1 MVFLP
6 ALVVVAAA
14 GAPQLLAPSGMQLI
28 GRFRTSG
35 SAVDFDMPG
44 CEIRAILQLTK
55 ASEVSLKLAQRHSPV
70 PPGSGNTKNSGFE
83 ANAFV
88 VWVDG
93 QRLGAGGHNATFTTL
108 KNQSEIPFLQS
119 LGSMSAGSHTVRI
132 LKATE
137 ADWNGGSPAPN
148 YVSFYGL
155 QVGSGDGEQIA
166 ALAPP
171 PPLPSRKLEF
181 LGDSITAGFCN
192 ECQTPDI
199 NPGAHKQ
206 GFGATWDFQIGQI
219 LKAQIHTAAW
229 SGLGMIKNCCGGNT
243 TMPSIFSRTLAT
255 VNTDN
260 TWRWNSW

>member
-93 QRLGAGGHNATFTTL
+93 QRLGRRGVAVADPGQAAERRVPVCDVHDD
-108 KNQSEIPFLQS
+108 
-119 LGSMSAGSHTVRI
+119 VR
-132 LKATE
+132 L
-137 ADWNGGSPAPN
+137 
-148 YVSFYGL
+148 
-155 QVGSGDGEQIA
+155 
-166 ALAPP
+166 
-171 PPLPSRKLEF
+171 
-181 LGDSITAGFCN
+181 
-192 ECQTPDI
+192 
-199 NPGAHKQ
+199 
-206 GFGATWDFQIGQI
+206 GATQCLRD
-219 LKAQIHTAAW
+219 
-229 SGLGMIKNCCGGNT
+229 
-243 TMPSIFSRTLAT
+243 
-255 VNTDN
+255 
-260 TWRWNSW
+260 